1 MIMDSLLFGSGLEI
15 LFFIGATLAISF
27 FIIALARHMGERGR
41 NRRAPLLD
49 VDAEVISKRTHIPH
63 RHIRM
68 HLPLNHS
75 TATYYAT
82 FRMEGGD
89 RMELRL
95 SGEVYKRLH
104 KGDQGR
110 LCFQGT
116 QYIAFVC

>member
-1 MIMDSLLFGSGLEI
+1 MIMDSLLFGSGFEI
-15 LFFIGATLAISF
+15 LFFIAASLAIAL
-27 FIIALARHMGERGR
+27 FIIILARHMGERSR

-49 VDAEVISKRTHIPH
+49 VDAEVVAKRTHIPR

-68 HLPLNHS
+68 HLPLS
-75 TATYYAT
+75 YDAATYYAT
-82 FRMEGGD
+82 FRMESGD

-95 SGEVYKRLH
+95 SFDAYKRLR